1 MPMNRQAHLTSF
13 YALLD
18 ELTARVDGPHVFR
31 LAPLRDWPG
40 RGVYFFFEPEEI
52 RRESGAGLRV
62 VRVGTH
68 ALTHGSLSS
77 LKTRL
82 TQHRGAQKSG
92 SGNHRGS
99 VFRLLI
105 GAALLERRLS
115 NTVPTWGKG
124 SSAPAAVRSGER
136 DLEQAVSARLAQ
148 MSVVALEV
156 ADEPGPESQ
165 RSFIER
171 NAIAL
176 LSNCGKAALD
186 APSPDWLGLHC
197 PRPRVRSSG
206 LWNQNH
212 VEETYDPGFLSA
224 MKELIERTARVA

>member
-1 MPMNRQAHLTSF
+1 MNRQAHLTSF

-52 RRESGAGLRV
+52 RGESGTGLRV

-68 ALTHGSLSS
+68 ALTQGSRSS
-77 LKTRL
+77 LKNRL
-82 TQHRGAQKSG
+82 TQHRGALKSG

-99 VFRLLI
+99 IFRLLI
-105 GAALLERRLS
+105 GVALLKRRPA
-115 NTVPTWGKG
+115 NPVATWGNG
-124 SSAPAAVRSGER
+124 SSAPAAVRSVER
-136 DLEQAVSARLAQ
+136 DLERDVSVRLAQ

-156 ADEPGPESQ
+156 ADEPGPRSQ
-165 RSFIER
+165 RGFIER

-176 LSNCGKAALD
+176 LSNCGKTALD

-197 PRPRVRSSG
+197 PRPLVRSSG

-212 VEETYDPGFLSA
+212 VEETYDPSFLSP
-224 MKELIERTARVA
+224 MKELIETTARVA